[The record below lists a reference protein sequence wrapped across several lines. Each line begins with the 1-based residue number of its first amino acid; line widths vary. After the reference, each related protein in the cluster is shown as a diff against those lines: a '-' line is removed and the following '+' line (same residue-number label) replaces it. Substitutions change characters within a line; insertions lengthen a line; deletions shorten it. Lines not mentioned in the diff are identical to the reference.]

1 MRRALTPRERRV
13 GAWLLVAALLAAF
26 YALVLEPLLIT
37 PLQAIDSQ
45 MQTLAEQRLRYQRL
59 LAQRPALEQGVQA
72 AQGDDSGLLPGGDP
86 SAVAADLM
94 QQVAQRVKDN
104 EALNG
109 GCQLTQ
115 RMPIVAQ
122 DQGASPFRQVRL
134 SLDLDCAIQ
143 PLTTLLQQLE
153 SDQPLLFVDEL
164 TVRRATHAPASG
176 GAGRLGVHLLLSGYL
191 SPAPPAQGTP

>member
-13 GAWLLVAALLAAF
+13 GAWLLVALLAAAF
-26 YALVLEPLLIT
+26 YSLLVVPLWIA
-37 PLQAIDSQ
+37 PLQDIDSQ
-45 MQTLAEQRLRYQRL
+45 MHTLAEQRLRYQRL
-59 LAQRPALEQGVQA
+59 LAQREALEQGVQA
-72 AQGDDSGLLPGGDP
+72 AQGDDVGLLPGEDP

-109 GCQLTQ
+109 GCQVTQ
-115 RMPIVAQ
+115 RMPIVTQ
-122 DQGASPFRQVRL
+122 DQAATPFRQVRL

-143 PLTTLLQQLE
+143 PLVTLLQQLE
-153 SDQPLLFVDEL
+153 GEQPLLFVDEL
-164 TVRRATHAPASG
+164 NIRRAANAPASG

-191 SPAPPAQGTP
+191 APAQAAR